1 MNNTITLTPQDIIN
15 IILASCGAIITLSGA
30 ITVIINLVK
39 KTKEPEEEQN
49 TRLTRLET
57 RMDDAD
63 RKLAID
69 KKRLDS
75 IEYGH
80 EVTQEAL
87 LALLNYQLNP
97 EDKEPLKKA
106 KQSLEGYLLRGK
118 DRL

>member
-1 MNNTITLTPQDIIN
+1 MNNPITLTPNDVIS
-15 IILASCGAIITLSGA
+15 IILAACAAIITVSGAMTAIITL
-30 ITVIINLVK
+30 IK
-39 KTKEPEEEQN
+39 KSREPEEEQN
-49 TRLTRLET
+49 VRLTRLET

-118 DRL
+118 DR